1 MLTAIRRLRFGI
13 LMAGLAGTV
22 MLAGAAPAMAA
33 KLVTSDV
40 VTWHGS
46 YSPASGII
54 SVSSCKVKSDTE
66 LTAFPCQLNARV
78 SSLPPSPTIGVGSE
92 WLSSDGV
99 GVFGF
104 TVTLVV
110 SKPPVYTYAAT
121 GPCEEREETEPPSGV
136 FISYPCVVSVK
147 LTFNTVKSTV
157 SGSYSVKEESTQP

>member
-1 MLTAIRRLRFGI
+1 MLTAIRKLRFGI
-13 LMAGLAGTV
+13 LMVVLAGSV
-22 MLAGAAPAMAA
+22 MLAGAASAMA
-33 KLVTSDV
+33 KPVTSDV
-40 VTWHGS
+40 VAWHGT
-46 YSPASGII
+46 YSAASGVIV
-54 SVSSCKVKSDTE
+54 VSACKLKSDGE